1 MPPSLVSSA
10 AAAFLFRRFELCGA
24 AAAPT
29 VPSDLVTILAASVAT
44 LWPAIPVA
52 RGLSGAAAG
61 VDLAPTGPF
70 AVSPPTAL
78 RCPTCNSASL
88 LAGGTSAWS
97 VPSDS
102 FSSSPN
108 SRKIRSATY
117 PSESL
122 GHRLVTKKLQCTTR
136 CPPVSSRT
144 TRQLSKPASSV
155 MSAGPTHWWDSLVM
169 PLPRGG
175 LSTQTKSPTPNSVVC
190 RSRRL

>member
-29 VPSDLVTILAASVAT
+29 VPSDLVTVLAASVAT

-88 LAGGTSAWS
+88 LAGGNSASLLAGGTSAWS

-108 SRKIRSATY
+108 SRKIRSATC

-175 LSTQTKSPTPNSVVC
+175 LSTQTKS
-190 RSRRL
+190 